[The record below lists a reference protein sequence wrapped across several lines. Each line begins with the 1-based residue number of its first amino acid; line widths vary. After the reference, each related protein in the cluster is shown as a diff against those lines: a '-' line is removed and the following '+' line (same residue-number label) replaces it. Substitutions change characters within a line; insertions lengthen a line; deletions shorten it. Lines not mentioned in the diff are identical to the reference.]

1 MQKYHNPLI
10 NCEVKFEGESGIFTG
25 YASVFNGLDSYRDT
39 ILPGAFQKTLENQR
53 PPHMFINHNS
63 YDIPVGDWMDL
74 TEDDTGLK
82 AQGQIDLIHRDG
94 PTLHS
99 AMKKGRMDGLSIGFR
114 IPAGGAEE
122 NKSGGRTINTIEL
135 VEISVVTS
143 PADDSA
149 RITAVKS
156 EIETINTIRDAEL
169 FLRDSGQFSRSTAI
183 AFASRFKTI
192 IQSDSGDEAEE
203 IARRLTVEKQNAD
216 LLNHINNITKGLQND

>member
-1 MQKYHNPLI
+1 MQKHHNPLS
-10 NCEVKFEGESGIFTG
+10 NCEVKFEGEAGVFTG
-25 YASVFNGLDSYRDT
+25 YASVFNGLDSYNDT
-39 ILPGAFQKTLENQR
+39 ILPGAFEKTLKSGR
-53 PPHMFINHNS
+53 LPHMFINHNS
-63 YDIPVGDWMDL
+63 YDIPVGDWMSL
-74 TEDDTGLK
+74 SEDDTGLK
-82 AQGQIDLIHRDG
+82 AEGQIDLIHRDG

-99 AMKKGRMDGLSIGFR
+99 AMMKKRMDGLSIGFR

-122 NKSGGRTINTIEL
+122 SKSGGRIINAIDL

-183 AFASRFKTI
+183 AFASRFKSI
-192 IQSDSGDEAEE
+192 IQSDSDGESKE
-203 IARRLTVEKQNAD
+203 IAERLTVEKQNAD
-216 LLNHINNITKGLQND
+216 LLTLIKNFKG